1 VNGIT
6 RQRLTER
13 QIGNN
18 LEQAREYLKD
28 SRNKKADMKKHP
40 ALLIVLL
47 LSVMNLSAQSP
58 LESASTNIRIEQ
70 LPSGSRYA
78 IIGERQEK
86 PAPLLLMIQGS
97 LENAL
102 AEPIYTE
109 AARLLA
115 QKDFIT
121 VLIDA
126 PAHGTDARSGEKA
139 ELAAWSERIGL
150 GEDLLTDFLGR
161 VRELLDALVQQ
172 KVADPS
178 RIAVAGTSRGGF
190 LAFHVAAFDPRVR
203 CAAGI
208 SPVTELL
215 RLREFASCARKDSAE
230 QLSLVHLT
238 SRLVSKPAW
247 ISMGNHDERVGT
259 DAAINFAR
267 RLTAANIAHNG
278 RAPVDLVVHSTPG
291 HRSTKQDHVL
301 LAAWLERE
309 MALDK

>member
-1 VNGIT
+1 
-6 RQRLTER
+6 
-13 QIGNN
+13 
-18 LEQAREYLKD
+18 
-28 SRNKKADMKKHP
+28 MKKHP
-40 ALLIVLL
+40 ALLIILL
-47 LSVMNLSAQSP
+47 FSIVTVSAQRP
-58 LESASTNIRIEQ
+58 LESASTGLRIEQ
-70 LPSGSRYA
+70 LPSGSRYG
-78 IIGERQEK
+78 IIGERHEK

-109 AARLLA
+109 AARLLRE
-115 QKDFIT
+115 KGFVT

-126 PAHGTDARSGEKA
+126 PAHGPDVRSGEKV
-139 ELAAWSERIGL
+139 ELAAWSERIGS
-150 GEDLLTDFLGR
+150 GEDLLANFLSR
-161 VRELLDALVQQ
+161 ARELLDALVQQ
-172 KVADPS
+172 GIADPR

-190 LAFHVAAFDPRVR
+190 LAFHVAAIDPRVR

-215 RLREFASCARKDSAE
+215 RLREFDSCTRKDSAE
-230 QLSLVHLT
+230 KLSLVHLT

-267 RLTAANIAHNG
+267 RLTAANIEHNG

-309 MALDK
+309 MAPDK